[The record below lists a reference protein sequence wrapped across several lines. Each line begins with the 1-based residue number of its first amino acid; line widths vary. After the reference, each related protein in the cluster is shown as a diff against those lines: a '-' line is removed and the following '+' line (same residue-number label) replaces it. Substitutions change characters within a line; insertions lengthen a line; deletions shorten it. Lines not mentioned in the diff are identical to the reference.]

1 MTKLQRKLDN
11 DTDGHV
17 ISDNGHVTSDN
28 GHVTSDNGHM
38 TSDNGETSKDNGGVN
53 NGYVS
58 DEVSKTKM

>member
-28 GHVTSDNGHM
+28 GETSE
-38 TSDNGETSKDNGGVN
+38 DNGEVN

-58 DEVSKTKM
+58 DEVSNTKM